1 MVIESQKELLKGL
14 PDVGPTFEISVDE
27 SKRPKECKGMFAVYK
42 DVSADVMGKS
52 GTFVKL
58 NQDDI

>member
-1 MVIESQKELLKGL
+1 MLKGL